1 MKDVDLALSA
11 GKRHNVPLPLAS
23 LLHDVLLE
31 AIAHG
36 DGESDWTA
44 LAKVALSRSG
54 QI

>member
-1 MKDVDLALSA
+1 
-11 GKRHNVPLPLAS
+11 
-23 LLHDVLLE
+23 
-31 AIAHG
+31 AHG